1 MIINNNNDN
10 TNINYIYMF
19 LIVVIYI
26 VQVFLC
32 LSSSGHADLPACWK
46 YLPVCGS
53 VSCPESR
60 SCWTSLEMGRDGET
74 LFRKKREIEKHDNMM

>member
-1 MIINNNNDN
+1 
-10 TNINYIYMF
+10 MF

-32 LSSSGHADLPACWK
+32 LSSSGHADSRLVGNTCR
-46 YLPVCGS
+46 S
-53 VSCPESR
+53 VAQFSAQKVAVVEQVWR
-60 SCWTSLEMGRDGET
+60 WAEMGR